1 MGYLIKDEKY
11 KDYTIRLEYDEIPS
25 SPREWENLGTF
36 YSNHRDY
43 NPDGHSIDKLVE
55 MFPPRNRN
63 EFINRDALS
72 REYVWINVYA
82 YIHTSITLSTSP
94 FNDSWDSGLFAIY
107 AISKEK
113 VRREYN
119 KKVISKQ
126 LRENIEEYLTSEV
139 RIYSQYLKGNVYGY
153 IIEDPDGDEVNSC
166 WGFYEQDDC
175 LDEAKR
181 MVDWYIEC
189 EEREAEERYNTIKD
203 SLTQLVGKT
212 FVYDLTAYQITLD
225 MFNFP
230 VIQSAKLIKN
240 QMPKCFGD
248 PLNIKDLD
256 KEVQKIF
263 IASL

>member
-1 MGYLIKDEKY
+1 M
-11 KDYTIRLEYDEIPS
+11 
-25 SPREWENLGTF
+25 
-36 YSNHRDY
+36 
-43 NPDGHSIDKLVE
+43 
-55 MFPPRNRN
+55 
-63 EFINRDALS
+63 
-72 REYVWINVYA
+72 
-82 YIHTSITLSTSP
+82 
-94 FNDSWDSGLFAIY
+94 
-107 AISKEK
+107 
-113 VRREYN
+113 
-119 KKVISKQ
+119 
-126 LRENIEEYLTSEV
+126 
-139 RIYSQYLKGNVYGY
+139 RIYSQYLKGDVYGY
-153 IIEDPDGDEVNSC
+153 IIEDPDGDEVDSC
-166 WGFYEQDDC
+166 WGFYEQDNC

-189 EEREAEERYNTIKD
+189 EEREAEERYSTIKD